1 MEKGSFVVEI
11 KEQLDRIEGKLDE
24 LLNRIGKS
32 PLEKKHSDRTSKE
45 SEISLKGLNERLNKL
60 I

>member
-1 MEKGSFVVEI
+1 MVEI